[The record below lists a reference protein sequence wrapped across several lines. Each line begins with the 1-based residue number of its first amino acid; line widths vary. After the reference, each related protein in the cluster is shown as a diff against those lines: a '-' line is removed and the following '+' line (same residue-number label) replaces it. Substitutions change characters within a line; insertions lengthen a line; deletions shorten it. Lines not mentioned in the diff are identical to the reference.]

1 MANQRRPPFTKR
13 LLPLAALVLLAAVL
27 PLGSAAAQP
36 APQQTTFN
44 VPFRAV
50 AAPGTSFD
58 LVQSVID
65 YNAGAKVS
73 ASTANVSNYL
83 TVLEG
88 ELTVQVADKS
98 EVVAKGKGLSVSAGA
113 ALALSNTSSAKARL
127 FVSTLLPVAV
137 VANVHQPNSSGV
149 TLVSTARRTIS
160 NAPPTVDVIQVWT
173 QYDAGFRTGNH
184 MMNELHLFT
193 MLAGITDFGYLDH
206 SGVDRF
212 RAGQQAVMHEGM
224 AGWMGNT
231 AADKSSF
238 ALTWIGTPG
247 KPLTSAV
254 AVPAAAA
261 TPVAVAPGPPRTGS
275 GLAQGDE
282 PRQIG
287 PGLAIGSAGFALLTL
302 SVLALYASRRA
313 RRRS

>member
-1 MANQRRPPFTKR
+1 MRKPVVVIVSAV
-13 LLPLAALVLLAAVL
+13 LVALVSVGTVA
-27 PLGSAAAQP
+27 GQQ
-36 APQQTTFN
+36 APSQTSFN

-73 ASTANVSNYL
+73 ASTANVPNYL

-98 EVVAKGKGLSVSAGA
+98 EVVAKGKGLSAPAGA
-113 ALALSNTSSAKARL
+113 ALAVSNASSAKARL
-127 FVSTLLPVAV
+127 FVSTLLPVGV
-137 VANVHQPNSSGV
+137 VASVHQPNSSGV

-160 NAPPTVDVIQVWT
+160 NAPATFDVIQVWT

-184 MMNELHLFT
+184 RMNEPHLFT
-193 MLAGITDFGYLDH
+193 MLAGITDFGFLDH

-212 RAGQQAVMHEGM
+212 RAGQQAVMTEGM
-224 AGWMGNT
+224 AGWMGNS
-231 AADKSSF
+231 AAEKSSF

-247 KPLTSAV
+247 KPLTSPV
-254 AVPAAAA
+254 AAAA
-261 TPVAVAPGPPRTGS
+261 TPVAVAPGPPRTGA
-275 GLAQGDE
+275 GLAPRDE
-282 PRQIG
+282 PGQAG
-287 PGLAIGSAGFALLTL
+287 LGLAIGTAGFAMLTL